1 MLPITENS
9 IKVFCRW
16 NMSPVSASIMIV
28 VDTLILVAEIVVG
41 GMIVPEEAK
50 AAAVLLRPC
59 HEAMDPT
66 DLTVVVAAAD
76 TIQPPCPLAMTN
88 TVLAEGIGLQL
99 DFAMIPA
106 RETQISVVTGGCL
119 RSDTTVLATI
129 VAAADLGLDLL
140 LVVVD
145 TVPEAP
151 LALKDVTKT
160 PATGVHHPSKAD

>member
-1 MLPITENS
+1 
-9 IKVFCRW
+9 
-16 NMSPVSASIMIV
+16 MSPVNASIMIV

-41 GMIVPEEAK
+41 GMIVPEAAK
-50 AAAVLLRPC
+50 AAVVLLRPC

-66 DLTVVVAAAD
+66 DRTVVAVAAD
-76 TIQPPCPLAMTN
+76 TMLPPCPLAMTN
-88 TVLAEGIGLQL
+88 TVLAEGIGPQL

-129 VAAADLGLDLL
+129 VAAVDLGLDLL
-140 LVVVD
+140 LVVVVGVVD

-151 LALKDVTKT
+151 LLASKDVTKT
-160 PATGVHHPSKAD
+160 SATGVHHPNRED

>member
-1 MLPITENS
+1 
-9 IKVFCRW
+9 
-16 NMSPVSASIMIV
+16 MSRVNASIMIV
-28 VDTLILVAEIVVG
+28 ADTLILVAEIVVG
-41 GMIVPEEAK
+41 GMTVQEEAK
-50 AAAVLLRPC
+50 AVVVLLRPC

-66 DLTVVVAAAD
+66 DPTVVVAAAVVD
-76 TIQPPCPLAMTN
+76 TMRPPCLPVMTN
-88 TVLAEGIGLQL
+88 TDLVDGIDPQW
-99 DFAMIPA
+99 DFEMITA
-106 RETQISVVTGGCL
+106 HETQISAVTGGCL
-119 RSDTTVLATI
+119 LWDTTVVATI